1 MENKYKNLQSRLQSL
16 EGIAVAYSGGADS
29 TFLLH
34 VASNILADRVL
45 AVTVVSP
52 TFPSGER
59 EAALEFT
66 RRQGI
71 EHHII
76 ELDQFA
82 VEGFADNRADR
93 CYLCKRAYYPQML
106 SLAGEYG
113 IITVADGSNADD
125 EKDFRPGMRAVREWG
140 VISPLQE
147 AGLTKTEIRQL
158 SRAMG
163 LPSWDKRNESC
174 LATRIPY
181 GEKITPDKLK
191 RVDGAEQYL
200 RGLGFRQVRV
210 RCHGETARIEVDA
223 KERIRFDEQLMDEVH
238 DFLRSLG
245 FAYVTLDLR
254 GYRTGSLNETL
265 KEVQNGQQNPRRHP

>member
-106 SLAGEYG
+106 SLAGEHG

-147 AGLTKTEIRQL
+147 AGLTKTEIREL

-163 LPSWDKRNESC
+163 LPSWDKHNESC

-265 KEVQNGQQNPRRHP
+265 GFNI

>member
-1 MENKYKNLQSRLQSL
+1 MENKYKNLRSHLQSL
-16 EGIAVAYSGGADS
+16 EGLVVAYSGGADS
-29 TFLLH
+29 TFLLQ
-34 VASNILADRVL
+34 VACDILADRAL
-45 AVTVVSP
+45 AVTVISS

-59 EAALEFT
+59 ETALEFT
-66 RRQGI
+66 SRQGI

-93 CYLCKRAYYPQML
+93 CYLCKRAYYPQIL
-106 SLAGEYG
+106 SLAGERG
-113 IITVADGSNADD
+113 ITTVADGSNADD
-125 EKDFRPGMRAVREWG
+125 EADFRPGMRAVRELG

-147 AGLTKTEIRQL
+147 AGLTKTEIREL

-163 LPSWDKRNESC
+163 LPAWDKGNESC

-181 GEKITPDKLK
+181 GEQITPAKLK

-200 RGLGFRQVRV
+200 RGLGFKQVRV
-210 RCHGETARIEVDA
+210 RCHGEMARIEVDPGD
-223 KERIRFDEQLMDEVH
+223 RIRFDGPLMDEVH
-238 DFLRSLG
+238 DYLRSLG
-245 FAYVTLDLR
+245 FAYVTLDLK

-265 KEVQNGQQNPRRHP
+265 GFNI